1 MRRDWQRRWR
11 SFGLLIGDPPACVR
25 EACIEDIEEF
35 ARYGLERCV
44 AAVDMGDG
52 SGAGDGVDDAV
63 RVVTWLIGSGFW
75 RGIDLTAGVQDSR
88 GIDPPDELI
97 CRDHIRTFQGWDR
110 RSGGSAQVVSII
122 LVGIAVSG

>member
-11 SFGLLIGDPPACVR
+11 FFGLLIGDPPACVG
-25 EACIEDIEEF
+25 EACVEDIEEF
-35 ARYGLERCV
+35 AWDCLERGVV
-44 AAVDMGDG
+44 AMDMGDG

-75 RGIDLTAGVQDSR
+75 RGIDLAAGMQDSR

-97 CRDHIRTFQGWDR
+97 CSDHIRTFQDWDR